1 MTINDMLDKV
11 IKLDKYGVLNENDFQ
26 ILVENINKNVKKKE

>member
-11 IKLDKYGVLNENDFQ
+11 IKLDKYGVLNEGDFQ
-26 ILVENINKNVKKKE
+26 ILVENIKENVKKKE